1 MNLTGIL
8 EIDLNIREYYL
19 KELEVVKTRD
29 EKMISYFSQKFNYIK
44 HTTDV
49 FIQKLK

>member
-44 HTTDV
+44 HTNDV